1 MRGANRELVHP
12 SPSRSAPDFSR
23 IKTKGPSTSSD
34 STLSRLAD
42 PPLCNV
48 GEMEDADVEEE
59 IGRGNIGADE
69 DEEEEEEE

>member
-1 MRGANRELVHP
+1 
-12 SPSRSAPDFSR
+12 
-23 IKTKGPSTSSD
+23 
-34 STLSRLAD
+34 
-42 PPLCNV
+42 LCNV